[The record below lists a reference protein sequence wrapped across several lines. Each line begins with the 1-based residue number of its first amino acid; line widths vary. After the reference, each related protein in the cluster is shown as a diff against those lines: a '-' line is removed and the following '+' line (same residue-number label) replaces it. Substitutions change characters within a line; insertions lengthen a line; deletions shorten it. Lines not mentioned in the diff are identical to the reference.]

1 MRECILAFLL
11 CIPLEA
17 CRSEADRGRE
27 QRQQEQP
34 KLGATPDGAVRLT
47 AEQVKTNKIQTT
59 EAVEEEISPT
69 IVAIGRIKPRSGAES
84 QVFAPFAGRI
94 LADAGRIPRLGRQV
108 RAGQSLADIEQ
119 TFAASERVQ
128 FKTASLQLQT
138 EIDQARQEVDLR
150 QKEFGR
156 SRELYDGG
164 AIALKEFQTAES
176 KLKQAQTK
184 LEGAQRAKA
193 EYDQAAAQQS
203 EQRRTP
209 IRAPISGT
217 IISVD
222 LVPGEQV
229 EPSKSLMTIVDTTAV
244 WAEVAVHEADLTQIR
259 GALTAEIIIPSDP
272 SRVYQGR
279 LVNIGVAVDPQNR
292 TIPITFA
299 VPNSDRNLKI
309 EMAIE
314 ARIPTGTPQKTI
326 LVPVAAILSEQGISS
341 VFVESQPGV
350 FKRRVVTPGLRRGG
364 NVAIVAGL
372 SAGEKVVSIGAQSLN
387 SDALKSLIPVDE
399 EGGKRREAQAR

>member
-47 AEQVKTNKIQTT
+47 AEQVKTNNIQTT

-108 RAGQSLADIEQ
+108 RANQLLADIEQ
-119 TFAASERVQ
+119 IFAASERVQ

-138 EIDQARQEVDLR
+138 EIDQARQEADLR
-150 QKEFGR
+150 QKEFDR
-156 SRELYDGG
+156 SRELYEVG

-176 KLKQAQTK
+176 NLKQAQAE
-184 LEGAQRAKA
+184 LEGAQHAKA

-217 IISVD
+217 ITSVN
-222 LVPGEQV
+222 LIPGEQV
-229 EPSKSLMTIVDTTAV
+229 EPSKSLMTIVDMGTV
-244 WAEVAVHEADLTQIR
+244 WAEVAVHETDLTPIR
-259 GALTAEIIIPSDP
+259 QSLTAEIVVPSDP
-272 SRVYQGR
+272 SRAYRGR
-279 LVNIGVAVDPQNR
+279 LVNVGSAVDAQNR
-292 TIPITFA
+292 TVPVTFA
-299 VPNSDRNLKI
+299 VPNSNQNLKI

-314 ARIPTGTPQKTI
+314 ARIPTGKPQKTI
-326 LVPVAAILSEQGISS
+326 VVPAAAILSEQGTSS
-341 VFVESQPGV
+341 VFVETQPDV
-350 FKRRVVTPGLRRGG
+350 FQRRVVTAGARRAG
-364 NVAIVAGL
+364 NIAILDGL
-372 SAGEKVVSIGAQSLN
+372 SAGEKVVS
-387 SDALKSLIPVDE
+387 
-399 EGGKRREAQAR
+399 

>member
-47 AEQVKTNKIQTT
+47 AEQVKTNNIQTT

-84 QVFAPFAGRI
+84 QVFGPFAGRI
-94 LADAGRIPRLGRQV
+94 LADAGRIPRLGGQV
-108 RAGQSLADIEQ
+108 RAGQSLVDIEQ

-150 QKEFGR
+150 QKELAR

-164 AIALKEFQTAES
+164 AIPLKEFQTAES
-176 KLKQAQTK
+176 NLKQAQAK
-184 LEGAQRAKA
+184 LEGSQRAKA
-193 EYDQAAAQQS
+193 EYDQPAAEPS

-217 IISVD
+217 IVSMD
-222 LVPGEQV
+222 LVSGQQV
-229 EPSKSLMTIVDTTAV
+229 ETSKSLMTIVDTSSV
-244 WAEVAVHEADLTQIR
+244 WAEVAVHESNLMQVRQAPTAQIVVQ
-259 GALTAEIIIPSDP
+259 SDS
-272 SRVYQGR
+272 SRAYQGR
-279 LVNIGVAVDPQNR
+279 LVNV
-292 TIPITFA
+292 
-299 VPNSDRNLKI
+299 
-309 EMAIE
+309 
-314 ARIPTGTPQKTI
+314 
-326 LVPVAAILSEQGISS
+326 GI
-341 VFVESQPGV
+341 
-350 FKRRVVTPGLRRGG
+350 
-364 NVAIVAGL
+364 
-372 SAGEKVVSIGAQSLN
+372 
-387 SDALKSLIPVDE
+387 
-399 EGGKRREAQAR
+399 